1 MCDCTF
7 LRDHYSW
14 INRFNFIN
22 KSFLASLANSNCFCK
37 FSISIFYASIKYG
50 FASGEIFVRC
60 WDFIITIELL
70 IPISLSDMPWILLE
84 WSFSLNADETI
95 WSHTLHLNKFFL
107 CTRLICWLR
116 FFFSPNFFY
125 NHGMYTHGGEGPSF
139 WFSNAILC
147 LDHKIIWFS

>member
-37 FSISIFYASIKYG
+37 FSISIFCASIKYG
-50 FASGEIFVRC
+50 FASGEIFVQC

-116 FFFSPNFFY
+116 FFFSPNVFLQPR
-125 NHGMYTHGGEGPSF
+125 NVHAWRGGSIVLVLKCD
-139 WFSNAILC
+139 SLSRSQNYLI
-147 LDHKIIWFS
+147 